1 MMEKAADENPV
12 QVFIDL
18 LRHLQKIDNEFP
30 LQYALCLAEISVNEG
45 MSLTT
50 LAEKV
55 NLSLSTIS
63 RIVGSLSEYRQ
74 NGQPYGL
81 VEIKVSPEERRR
93 KELHLTP
100 KGRALIQKISKILE

>member
-1 MMEKAADENPV
+1 MERATDSKPV
-12 QVFIDL
+12 QTFMDL
-18 LRHLQKIDNEFP
+18 LRQLQKIDNEFP
-30 LQYALCLAEISVNEG
+30 LQYALCLAEISVHEG
-45 MSLTT
+45 LSLTA

-81 VEIKVSPEERRR
+81 VEIRISAEERRR
-93 KELHLTP
+93 KELYLTP

>member
-1 MMEKAADENPV
+1 MDKLADNKPVHIFME
-12 QVFIDL
+12 L
-18 LRHLQKIDNEFP
+18 LRQLQKTDNEFP

-45 MSLTT
+45 LSLTS

-81 VEIKVSPEERRR
+81 VEIRVSTEERRR
-93 KELHLTP
+93 KELYLTP
-100 KGRALIQKISKILE
+100 KGRTLIQRISKILE